1 MQYSAKQ
8 FIQEFVKFDE
18 QSKYLEVSRQAFNN
32 LPNSLKMVVLDCLL
46 SKYYE
51 LFNISAKTYEEWF
64 KQFSSKKAQF
74 SINLTDK
81 WIIQIAY
88 GKLIIMAK
96 IMAIHIL
103 EFKLLKSQVIIFL
116 TNID

>member
-96 IMAIHIL
+96 NNGDTYFRVQTI
-103 EFKLLKSQVIIFL
+103 KSQVIIFL